1 MQQNGFPIVIATS
14 TGIIRPRWKRPSA
27 RRKARE
33 RNGSPSHLTL
43 VRKMPL
49 LVKVFSYI
57 VWVRGDSQRSQLVRD
72 QNEERLRHVAPDC
85 ARAAYPPAMMRW
97 HDVRLFSV
105 PAWYGS
111 GVTFEGVAKYIGSEL
126 AVDLRRGTQSSQKTK
141 REALRYIITRQE
153 QTRLA
158 TDGHR
163 LSCHFKGLPKWTQGH
178 LVNCQYGTMGH
189 IETSG

>member
-1 MQQNGFPIVIATS
+1 
-14 TGIIRPRWKRPSA
+14 
-27 RRKARE
+27 
-33 RNGSPSHLTL
+33 
-43 VRKMPL
+43 
-49 LVKVFSYI
+49 
-57 VWVRGDSQRSQLVRD
+57 
-72 QNEERLRHVAPDC
+72 
-85 ARAAYPPAMMRW
+85 MRW

-189 IETSG
+189 IETSGLAAPHNTPPTSRVESQRAALTRLIICDWYNLPYINFKLQGV